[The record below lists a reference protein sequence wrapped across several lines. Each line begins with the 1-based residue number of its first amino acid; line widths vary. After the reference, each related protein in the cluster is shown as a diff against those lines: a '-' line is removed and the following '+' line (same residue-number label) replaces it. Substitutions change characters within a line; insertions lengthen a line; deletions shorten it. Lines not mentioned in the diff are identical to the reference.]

1 MAKYKID
8 GIIYNIDENMYQSV
22 DEINQI
28 VDEIRQDPGHWQAVD
43 EKSNTIGR
51 AIKENMLF
59 MHEDNRTEQQA
70 INEAANMPL
79 LERTRNAIAGTVET
93 GAQMVSGLAGMVP
106 GGFRMATEM
115 LDPNQTLEGAI
126 EAGRETADTFTY
138 TPRSTMGRVISDAAG
153 HGFEKARDIAGRIT
167 EREIGTQPENSP
179 MGRAIGEG
187 VFDLVTTALPVVKGF
202 QGVRGRRIAAEKKAE
217 ADRIAELKAAKDAKQ
232 LREHQAQVLADA
244 DPQRLTDPNLM
255 GDFPAERDAYNFYQ
269 IEKARTGQE
278 MLREPVAYPD
288 SGFEKSQTLTDRGG
302 SPRDVNP
309 LSLEQRLRQNEG
321 PIDVPTEGIQEGP
334 TNLAIERQRGLG
346 RPPRMADR
354 RSLEERLNDEMK
366 RIENETGTIGAEP
379 FADPNAIP
387 FPLRQ
392 EVLDNPTFRLQ
403 LDTYQRNIAA
413 HEAAGRTAEAES
425 LRQKFGELMRR
436 HGVET
441 PQDATGLNRPFWEP
455 KSKSL
460 PVQKTGTPK
469 LGKSGR
475 GGPKTPFQKQKGWID
490 DSMLGPIEAPRNL
503 MSDTP
508 AMSRRNR
515 AIKEMAEQGPDVDPF
530 TGQIIDLGIG
540 IDYNAWVRKYGKQI
554 TDRINKA
561 IDPEWGMGGGF
572 DTEKI
577 VKGERGMVRYVK
589 PSEFLKLARP
599 LPRNL
604 SPADRA
610 TIRVQEQA
618 ILDGDT
624 VGNPYLYAVWDQGRQ
639 RWVINAHDGRHR
651 AMVLRDMFNDTPVP
665 VVFDTYAPS
674 KHAQLSWQDPPP
686 TGVRTMST
694 GDFMDSR
701 IPANLIQDKH
711 RQAPAIGEN
720 EANVR
725 GANTVEGGVDP
736 YAADRPTAVDSTSGA
751 GSGSSM
757 PRGVGTRQGG
767 AIDFNIFKETYGDF
781 KRKLEE
787 RHGPQPEDIVKAMWE
802 ERSNPKPVE
811 LPTEQSRTALAEI
824 PGIRNALKDL
834 IVDTRPLVIGKDGN
848 TPIFNVELKA
858 KLDQV
863 VDMSNN
869 ALELG
874 SREIPFGK
882 GFRQLVSGAA
892 NVARLYKNAA
902 VALYADYVNEAY
914 TRVEANGSK
923 LLLSKEHGVTEA
935 VNHLSKKE
943 QVQLW
948 KDVILPNEGK
958 RDLSLADLHEMG
970 LSKGQIDFYMKA
982 RAALQYIFE
991 EVNKTRQA
999 AGQDPIE
1006 RRPGYFPAKFVGDFF
1021 IQVWADAE
1029 KKQLIGLYSANNK
1042 GHIKRVMKQIERDHG
1057 KDTADN
1063 WQVSEIQERNPWA
1076 RRRESASV
1084 WNVLGDLQKTLIEGD
1099 PRAAVLA
1106 ELLEKYE
1113 NDQMRYHKG
1122 TFKHHLTPRGSG
1134 GKEKIKGSTGR
1145 DPLLSDHANAEKA
1158 FRALHDYI
1166 QQSLEYIEFNNI
1178 APSVNALLSPKHFDK
1193 IPNTQDYMRQHWD
1206 RARGIPSKAAQVQY
1220 DIVSA
1225 IAHSIGFSGGSAKSG
1240 LAMLKPQVLLM
1251 MLGYNTPRFLIAQF
1265 LQPNQFLM
1273 QQTMALKARGL
1284 DIGYSD
1290 QIQAWGKG
1298 IYHAY
1303 QLAKGRE
1310 YMEAHAR
1317 RALEWA
1323 ESNNIVD
1330 PHMFEDIK
1338 TDIERRAGGAWSYIN
1353 GEKSIRWTE
1362 KKARLQAFLTFA
1374 ELFRIADE
1382 KSNVPGTTTRLV
1394 DGLSFKEQ
1402 MELAAKMTRMTMV
1415 DYRPF
1420 EKPLA
1425 YQNLGLLGDMVSPLQ
1440 TFKHNYYTQ
1449 MAIGVNEFMNANW
1462 KDKPHYAAPIIMGL
1476 AMQQLFSGLMGLPG
1490 REDMDTIIGWAKHL
1504 WPKFPDA
1511 TQVILQSDWG
1521 LDKDND
1527 IGRNYITHG
1536 ISTITGLDM
1545 SPTFSAAQIVP
1556 DATFKDIAPI
1566 ISKGADMLGSAWN
1579 YGWDRTDEKKWDMIK
1594 QFTPNA
1600 YQWAVER
1607 MMQQPGGQIP
1617 NPSRGMVADV
1627 KRSTD
1632 PTDKAWIARYLG
1644 TRTIEESR
1652 EKTGNFEFKKEQ
1664 GNIRER
1670 KELLLDRAYE
1680 DWKDGKTMTP
1690 HLQELAT
1697 YGMTIDEVLRTMKA
1711 KDKERILTE
1720 KQRAYGGI
1728 PKSRQQMEKYK
1739 DMQRY
1744 K

>member
-8 GIIYNIDENMYQSV
+8 GISYNIDEEMYNSV
-22 DEINQI
+22 EQINEI
-28 VDEIRQDPGHWQAVD
+28 VDEIRRDPGHWQAVD
-43 EKSNTIGR
+43 KKHN
-51 AIKENMLF
+51 KETFLNDMKAAVPF
-59 MHEDNRTEQQA
+59 MYEDKRTEGQA
-70 INEAANMPL
+70 IDDAMKMSTFDRA
-79 LERTRNAIAGTVET
+79 RQGIGGTIET
-93 GAQMVSGLAGMVP
+93 GAQMITGLAGMVP
-106 GGFRMATEM
+106 GGLRMVTDLA
-115 LDPNQTLEGAI
+115 LGSGLEGAI
-126 EAGRETADTFTY
+126 EAGRETADRFTY
-138 TPRSTMGRVISDAAG
+138 TPRSTMGRVISDMAG
-153 HGFEKARDIAGRIT
+153 HGFEAARAGVGQFAENVAAPSQTEQYGDSPLARTLGEAAFDILTMVGPVAKG
-167 EREIGTQPENSP
+167 GYNL
-179 MGRAIGEG
+179 RA
-187 VFDLVTTALPVVKGF
+187 K
-202 QGVRGRRIAAEKKAE
+202 RIAAEKQAQ
-217 ADRIAELKAAKDAKQ
+217 ADKLAELKAAKDAKQ
-232 LREHQAQVLADA
+232 LKEHQAQVLADQDNA
-244 DPQRLTDPNLM
+244 ARGINDRNLM
-255 GDFPAERDAYNFYQ
+255 GDFPAERPEFNTPPRGVID
-269 IEKARTGQE
+269 KPHTGQE

-288 SGFEKSQTLTDRGG
+288 SGFEKSQTLADRGG
-302 SPRDVNP
+302 PPANVDP

-321 PIDVPTEGIQEGP
+321 PIEVNQPGFQEGP
-334 TNLAIERQRGLG
+334 TGAGLTIEPQRGLG
-346 RPPRMADR
+346 RPPKLTDR

-366 RIENETGTIGAEP
+366 RIEQETGTIGAEP
-379 FADPNAIP
+379 FSDPNAIP

-392 EVLDNPTFRLQ
+392 EVLNDPTFRLQ

-425 LRQKFGELMRR
+425 LRAKFGELMRR

-455 KSKSL
+455 ESKSL

-469 LGKSGR
+469 LGASGR
-475 GGPKTPFQKQKGWID
+475 GGPKTPFQKQKGWLD
-490 DSMLGPIEAPRNL
+490 ESRLGPIDAPRNL

-515 AIKEMAEQGPDVDPF
+515 AVKEIAEQGPDVDPY

-540 IDYNAWVRKYGKQI
+540 IDYNAWVKKYGKQI

-577 VKGERGMVRYVK
+577 VKGERGMVRYIK

-604 SPADRA
+604 KPEDRA
-610 TIRVQEQA
+610 TLRVQEQA

-624 VGNPYLYAVWDQGRQ
+624 VGNPYLYAVWDQQRQ

-651 AMVLRDMFNDTPVP
+651 AMVLQKMFNDTPIP

-674 KHAQLSWQDPPP
+674 KHMQRSLQDPPP
-686 TGVRTMST
+686 TGAQTMST

-701 IPANLIQDKH
+701 IPAELIQDKH
-711 RQAPAIGEN
+711 RQASAIGEN

-725 GANTVEGGVDP
+725 GPATVEGGVDP
-736 YAADRPTAVDSTSGA
+736 YAADTG
-751 GSGSSM
+751 M
-757 PRGVGTRQGG
+757 PSGVGTKQGG
-767 AIDFNIFKETYGDF
+767 AIDFNIFKETYADF
-781 KRKLEE
+781 KRKLEKD
-787 RHGPQPEDIVKAMWE
+787 HGPQPDDIVKAMWE
-802 ERSNPKPVE
+802 ERNNPKPVE
-811 LPTEQSRTALAEI
+811 LSTADKQRNAALADI
-824 PGIRNALKDL
+824 PGIRAALEDL
-834 IVDTRPLVIGKDGN
+834 LVDTSPLVLGKEGGK
-848 TPIFNVELKA
+848 TVFNPEMKA

-863 VDMSNN
+863 VDISNH
-869 ALELG
+869 ALEAG
-874 SREIPFGK
+874 SLEIPFGK
-882 GFRQLVSGAA
+882 GFRQLISGAA
-892 NVARLYKNAA
+892 NTARLYKNAA
-902 VALYADYVNEAY
+902 IKLYADYVNEAY
-914 TRVEANGSK
+914 TKVETDGSK

-935 VNHLSKKE
+935 VNHLTKKE
-943 QVQLW
+943 QIQMW

-970 LSKGQIDFYMKA
+970 LSKNQIDFYMKA
-982 RAALQYIFE
+982 RAALQYVFE
-991 EVNKTRQA
+991 EVNKIREQQ
-999 AGQDPIE
+999 GLEPIE
-1006 RRPGYFPAKFVGDFF
+1006 RRKGYFPAKFVGDFF

-1029 KKQLIGLYSANNK
+1029 KKNLIGLYSANNK
-1042 GHIKRVMKQIERDHG
+1042 AHIKRVMEHIERDHG
-1057 KDTADN
+1057 ADTPDN

-1076 RRRESASV
+1076 RRKESASV
-1084 WNVLGDLQKTLIEGD
+1084 WNVMGDMQKTLAEGD

-1113 NDQMRYHKG
+1113 NDQMRYYKG
-1122 TFKHHLTPRGSG
+1122 FHQHLKNPRGAG
-1134 GKEKIKGSTGR
+1134 GKEKIPGSAGR
-1145 DPLLSDHANAEKA
+1145 DPLLSDHQNAQKA

-1166 QQSLEYIEFNNI
+1166 QQSLEYVEFNRI
-1178 APSVNALLSPKHFDK
+1178 SPSVNALLNPKHFDK
-1193 IPNTQDYMRQHWD
+1193 IPNAQEYMRMHWD

-1220 DIVSA
+1220 DIVSS
-1225 IAHSIGFSGGSAKSG
+1225 IAHMLGYSGGAAKSG

-1284 DIGYSD
+1284 DIGYTD
-1290 QIQAWGKG
+1290 QINAWGKG

-1310 YMEAHAR
+1310 FMESHAKK
-1317 RALEWA
+1317 ALEWA
-1323 ESNNIVD
+1323 ENNNVVD

-1338 TDIERRAGGAWSYIN
+1338 TDIERRASGAWSYIN

-1374 ELFRIADE
+1374 ELFNKE
-1382 KSNVPGTTTRLV
+1382 
-1394 DGLSFKEQ
+1394 GLSFKEQ
-1402 MELAAKMTRMTMV
+1402 MDLSAKMTRMTMV

-1425 YQNLGLLGDMVSPLQ
+1425 YQNLGLIGDMISPLQ

-1449 MAIGVNEFMNANW
+1449 MAIGVNEFMKANW
-1462 KDKPHYAAPIIMGL
+1462 KDKPQYAAPIILGL

-1490 REDMDTIIGWAKHL
+1490 REDADTILGWAKKL

-1566 ISKGADMLGSAWN
+1566 LSKGWDIGSSA
-1579 YGWDRTDEKKWDMIK
+1579 YGWATRGTDEAKWDFIK
-1594 QFTPNA
+1594 QTTPNA

-1632 PTDKAWIARYLG
+1632 PMDKAWIARYLG

-1652 EKTGNFEFKKEQ
+1652 EKTANFEFKKEQ
-1664 GNIRER
+1664 GSIRER

-1680 DWKDGKTMTP
+1680 DWKAGKTMTK

-1720 KQRAYGGI
+1720 KQRQYGGI